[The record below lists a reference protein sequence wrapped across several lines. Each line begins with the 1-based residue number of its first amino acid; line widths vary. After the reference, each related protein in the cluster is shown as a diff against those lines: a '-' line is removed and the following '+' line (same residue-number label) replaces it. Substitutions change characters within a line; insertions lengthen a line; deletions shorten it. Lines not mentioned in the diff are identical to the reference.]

1 MKDIDDVVKYPVN
14 TKVVKICF
22 SLAEA
27 NADVERL
34 FSQVTHIIHK
44 ERNRLNLETV
54 KGILHSKE
62 VCYDAKIDDRLVYNV
77 KSAHSCY
84 NAKLSLQKDIN
95 NNTLKRKLEQE
106 V

>member
-1 MKDIDDVVKYPVN
+1 MKDIDNVVKYPVI

-22 SLAEA
+22 SLVEA
-27 NADVERL
+27 NADMERL
-34 FSQVTHIIHK
+34 FSHVTHIINK

-77 KSAHSCY
+77 KSAHSR
-84 NAKLSLQKDIN
+84 NDAKLSLQKDIN